1 MKSRIIKLLIPILLL
16 ACLLVS
22 LAGCDD
28 NNTPP
33 DNIDNSTQIC
43 SHTYSDW
50 TVAKQPSCTFLG
62 TKTRECSK
70 CSYVD
75 TATIPTIEH
84 DCRWVVKTNA
94 TTSSEGLK
102 EYKCYSCGKVTDTE
116 IIPKEAL
123 SQSQIEQ
130 KLNRS
135 VLKVYVYDYDKT
147 TLLSQGSGFFIN
159 NMGDFVTNAHV
170 VDGAYF
176 IEVKTYI
183 GGTYEVD
190 KIYSFNDTN
199 TDLAVCHAKNA
210 VATPV
215 EFATDATAGE
225 TVYALGYPNDSFTL
239 RTSKGVLTAESVSAG
254 GKTYYENTADIDH
267 GSSGGVLV
275 NGEGKV
281 IGITTCSF
289 DGGSFGAI
297 RYRDVKYSI
306 DGVHFG
312 TQTPLEYF
320 HYVNEVDIA
329 SYNANMYFDVY
340 VNAVQGYSGSS
351 VTYYITL
358 QLKDYYRNK
367 KFYIDSTS
375 LSIKV
380 EIETK
385 YSYYKNGYLQTDTD
399 YFGSDT
405 IYIYNEYTLLTG
417 ASGSIYSS
425 KYIYG
430 AESDIAIKYAVDFG
444 YSNGT
449 IVFID

>member
-1 MKSRIIKLLIPILLL
+1 MLLIIIL
-16 ACLLVS
+16 ALV
-22 LAGCDD
+22 LVGCDNSGVNENVGEN
-28 NNTPP
+28 NNTGL
-33 DNIDNSTQIC
+33 NSSDTIEPKC
-43 SHTYSDW
+43 NHNYSDW
-50 TVAKQPSCTFLG
+50 TVSKQPSCTSIG
-62 TKTRECSK
+62 TKSRICSR

-75 TATIPTIEH
+75 KVAVPAIDH
-84 DCRWVVKTNA
+84 DYQWVVKYQA
-94 TTSSEGLK
+94 TTATEGLK
-102 EYKCYSCGKVTDTE
+102 EYKCSGCSKVTNTE
-116 IIPKEAL
+116 VIPKAAL
-123 SQSQIEQ
+123 SQQAITQ
-130 KLNRS
+130 KLNNS
-135 VLKVYVYDYDKT
+135 MLKVYVYDYDQT
-147 TLLSQGSGFFIN
+147 TLLSQGSGFFIDS
-159 NMGDFVTNAHV
+159 MGNFATNAHV

-176 IEVKTYI
+176 IEVKTYL
-183 GGTYEVD
+183 GATYEVD
-190 KIYSFNDTN
+190 KIYTFNNTN
-199 TDLAVCHAKNA
+199 TDLAICHAKN
-210 VATPV
+210 VFATPV

-239 RTSKGVLTAESVSAG
+239 RTSKGVLTAESVSNG
-254 GKTYYENTADIDH
+254 GITYYENTADIDH

-289 DGGSFGAI
+289 NGDSFGAI

-306 DGVHFG
+306 DGGHFG

-320 HYVNEVDIA
+320 HYVNEVNIA

-340 VNAVQGYSGSS
+340 VNPVQGYSDSS

-367 KFYIDSTS
+367 KFYIDSSS

-385 YSYYKNGYLQTDTD
+385 YSYYKNGYLKTDTD

-430 AESDIAIKYAVDFG
+430 AESDISIKYTVDFG